1 MYITNTINYTA
12 YSGNTPV
19 YMERYE
25 IIGTSTEDKGSFE
38 AFNRGTTFTCTDN
51 GDVYV
56 WSGTGWALLNAGSLS
71 GSFET
76 IVGNLPELDTD
87 TKSSAVA
94 AINEVY
100 EDAKSTH
107 YNRAVVFESDF
118 HEATTLAVAGIT
130 GVALGSGTIAAG
142 TATADHMGV
151 SAISD
156 STTANGGYK
165 YLTGLTSFLLKGGE
179 RSEFIFSLGAGAAR
193 ATAFVR
199 MGFQDGA
206 TIDATVADGVW
217 LEIVGDGAKAT
228 ISGKSNDNT
237 GVATTATTYTAEVD
251 GTWYRGIIELNAAG
265 TLATFAVKTCSN
277 DLQVWGNTLAT
288 KLPTGA
294 GRFTGWGLIAG
305 ETSTDAAGVIL
316 NIDYANMSID
326 RLLVR

>member
-25 IIGTSTEDKGSFE
+25 IVGTSTEDKGSFE
-38 AFNRGTTFTCTDN
+38 AFNRGTTFTCTDT
-51 GDVYV
+51 GDSYI
-56 WSGTGWALLNAGSLS
+56 WSGIAWILTNDG
-71 GSFET
+71 ET
-76 IVGNLPELDTD
+76 ETLIGNLPELDTTFKND
-87 TKSSAVA
+87 VVG

-100 EDAKSTH
+100 WDARPTH
-107 YNRAVVFESDF
+107 YDRAVVFESDF
-118 HEATTLAVAGIT
+118 HEATANAIAGIT
-130 GVALGSGTIAAG
+130 GAALSSGTIAGG
-142 TATADHMGV
+142 TVTAEHMGV

-156 STTANGGYK
+156 STSANGGYK

-179 RSEFIFSLGAGAAR
+179 KCEFVFSLGAGAAR
-193 ATAFVR
+193 ATANIR

-217 LEIVGDGAKAT
+217 LNIVGDGAKAT
-228 ISGKSNDNT
+228 ISGKANDNT
-237 GVATTATTYTAEVD
+237 GVATTGTTYTAEVD
-251 GTWYRGIIELNAAG
+251 GTWYRGTIELNADA

-277 DLQVWGNTLAT
+277 GLQVWGNTVAT

-294 GRFTGWGLIAG
+294 GRFTGWGIIAG

-326 RLLVR
+326 RTLVR